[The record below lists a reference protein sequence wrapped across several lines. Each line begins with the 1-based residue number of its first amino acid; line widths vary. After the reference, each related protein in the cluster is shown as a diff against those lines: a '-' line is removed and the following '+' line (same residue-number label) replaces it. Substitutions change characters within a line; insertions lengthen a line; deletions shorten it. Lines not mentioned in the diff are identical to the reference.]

1 MSTTTTPEI
10 VSRYFRAADAG
21 DLDALTACFTEHG
34 AVTDEGRTVRG
45 RDGIRQ
51 WRRDLESKY
60 TYTVEVTGTE
70 TVADDSYVVTTTVEG
85 NFPGSPVELR
95 YEFVLSDGLVD
106 SLRIAP

>member
-1 MSTTTTPEI
+1 M
-10 VSRYFRAADAG
+10 
-21 DLDALTACFTEHG
+21 
-34 AVTDEGRTVRG
+34 TDEGRTVRG

-106 SLRIAP
+106 SLWIAP

>member
-10 VSRYFRAADAG
+10 VTRYFRAADAG
-21 DLDALTACFTEHG
+21 DLDALTACFTDNA

-51 WRRDLESKY
+51 WRKDLESKY
-60 TYTVEVTGTE
+60 IYTVEVIGAE
-70 TVADDSYVVTTTVEG
+70 TVTDDTYVITTTVKG
-85 NFPGSPVELR
+85 NFPGSPVELK

-106 SLRIAP
+106 TLRIAP

>member
-1 MSTTTTPEI
+1 MLH
-10 VSRYFRAADAG
+10 RQR
-21 DLDALTACFTEHG
+21 
-34 AVTDEGRTVRG
+34 GRDRRRPDRPR

-70 TVADDSYVVTTTVEG
+70 TAADDTYVITTTVKG
-85 NFPGSPVELR
+85 NFPGSPVELK

-106 SLRIAP
+106 TLRIAP